1 MEIEPTPSKKR
12 MPRRKKRLLIAAV
25 VIAMA
30 MVIIFWGWDTTGKSF
45 LEVTPVS
52 SDATAISIGTSHSVD
67 KYLEVQGNVNN
78 WFGTGNFTLTD
89 RTNLNDTINV
99 IMNGTLPS
107 GFENGKSVVVK
118 GIISAGLPVT
128 LRANEVTVGCAS
140 KY

>member
-1 MEIEPTPSKKR
+1 MESEPKSKKKG
-12 MPRRKKRLLIAAV
+12 MPRKRKRLLMAV
-25 VIAMA
+25 AVIALA

-45 LEVTPVS
+45 LEVTSVT
-52 SDATAISIGTSHSVD
+52 SDAIAIGAGTSHYVG

-89 RTNLNDTINV
+89 RTNLNDTIHV
-99 IMNGTLPS
+99 TMNGTLPS

-128 LRANEVTVGCAS
+128 FHANEVTVGCAS